1 MEFKDQ
7 IQLQKRKYEEM
18 FQKKKQEIDEKLK
31 NEIEETETIYKER
44 EDKIIKN
51 IISSIKNEED

>member
-1 MEFKDQ
+1 MLFRS
-7 IQLQKRKYEEM
+7 QKRKYEEM